1 MTRVLQL
8 VTRDEPGGVQVL
20 TRMIDAGLRDRDIEV
35 VTLALDIGGKLP
47 TRLAHA
53 VNVVQALLMGRYD
66 AVLSY
71 QAAAS
76 VVAAVFGWIGRI
88 PVRAV
93 HQTAMPH
100 AVRPYWRL
108 LDLCCGALGLHTTI
122 IANSRATELAYASY
136 PDTYRTRLRT
146 ILHGVSP
153 LPRPKFSFN
162 WRSALL
168 IPSQAPLLVSTGRL
182 TPQKNHAVAVAVLA
196 KLPSMHLI
204 IAGEGSERGA
214 LAAQAQALGVADRL
228 HLIGDRPRDTV
239 ASLLAAADLYVFPSI
254 WETFGLAVVE
264 AGMTGLPIVAAD
276 LPALREVLQP
286 ACGHGLAQF
295 HEPADA
301 ASLAAV
307 VRSMLGQYPDS
318 AHRVASARAMA
329 DRHGIAPMLD
339 AYELLLEGARRVSR

>member
-1 MTRVLQL
+1 MTRILQL

-35 VTLALDIGGKLP
+35 ATLALDIGGKLP
-47 TRLAHA
+47 ARLAHMFK
-53 VNVVQALLMGRYD
+53 VMLALLVGRYD

-71 QAAAS
+71 QAAS
-76 VVAAVFGWIGRI
+76 VVAAVCGWIGRI

-100 AVRPYWRL
+100 AVRHHWRL
-108 LDLCCGALGLHTTI
+108 LDLCCGALGLHTVI
-122 IANSRATELAYASY
+122 IANSRATELAYVSHPAA
-136 PDTYRTRLRT
+136 YRARLRT

-168 IPSQAPLLVSTGRL
+168 IPPQAPLLVSTGRL
-182 TPQKNHAVAVAVLA
+182 TPQKNHAVAVAALA

-204 IAGEGSERGA
+204 IAGEGSERVA
-214 LAAQAQALGVADRL
+214 LAVQAKALGVADRL
-228 HLIGDRPRDTV
+228 HLIGDRPREAV
-239 ASLLAAADLYVFPSI
+239 ASLLAAADLYVFPSV

-276 LPALREVLQP
+276 LPVLREVLQP
-286 ACGHGLAQF
+286 ACGHGLAHF
-295 HEPADA
+295 HQPADV

-307 VRSMLGQYPDS
+307 VRTMLGQYPN
-318 AHRVASARAMA
+318 AACRAASARAMA

-339 AYELLLEGARRVSR
+339 AYELLLEGTRRASR